1 MKKFSIVGFEF
12 TTVVVAAVLL
22 MILLPETVHAR
33 PSGHTRQKR
42 VSDQRLAE
50 LETLLSLSRMRGKL
64 VTVPIG
70 FGRVDPDRLGRRR
83 RSNMESGLQ
92 KLQRILQAAAQES
105 NSISEES
112 VELPSSFLEDFGH
125 QHEGETED
133 QFI

>member
-33 PSGHTRQKR
+33 PSGHT
-42 VSDQRLAE
+42 S
-50 LETLLSLSRMRGKL
+50 
-64 VTVPIG
+64 
-70 FGRVDPDRLGRRR
+70 GRRR